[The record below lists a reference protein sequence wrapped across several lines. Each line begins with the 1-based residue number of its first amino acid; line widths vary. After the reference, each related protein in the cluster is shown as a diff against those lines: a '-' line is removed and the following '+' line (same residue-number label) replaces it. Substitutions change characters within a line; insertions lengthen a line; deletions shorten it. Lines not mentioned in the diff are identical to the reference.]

1 MPSISIIVPVYQAE
15 KYLSKCI
22 ESVLRQT
29 FSDWELLLID
39 DGCRDSSP
47 AICDRYAAQDD
58 RINYLDYV
66 EIVSA
71 IDALGGE
78 RPPEREFSGDPYYE
92 SLRRA

>member
-1 MPSISIIVPVYQAE
+1 MN
-15 KYLSKCI
+15 
-22 ESVLRQT
+22 
-29 FSDWELLLID
+29 
-39 DGCRDSSP
+39 
-47 AICDRYAAQDD
+47 AAQDD